1 MAFNHFEFFDLGYLD
16 YLSYKDTFIHRIDP
30 RAKLIVS
37 LIFVITVV
45 SYSKYEIFSL
55 FPFFF
60 FPIFIAT
67 MADLPVKVIIKK
79 IVIVSPFALIVGIFN
94 PIMDNKIFTVLFGLS
109 ITGGWI
115 SYFSIIVKFILTI
128 STCFILI
135 ATTSFPGIC
144 LALEKLKVPKIFVLQ
159 LMFLYRY
166 IFVLG
171 EEVVRTSRARELRS
185 FGKNGYQ
192 LSTTSNILGN
202 LLLKTIDRSER
213 IYQSMCSRGFVG
225 YINIIKKTN
234 FTLIDFFYM
243 IILSSIFILLRIFPV
258 SYIIGNI
265 LRSN

>member
-1 MAFNHFEFFDLGYLD
+1 MAFNQFEFFDLGYLD
-16 YLSYKDTFIHRIDP
+16 YLSYKNTFIHRIDP

-37 LIFVITVV
+37 LIFIIIII
-45 SYSKYEIFSL
+45 SFPKYEVSSL

-60 FPIFIAT
+60 FPIFLIVL
-67 MADLPVKVIIKK
+67 ADLPLKIILKK
-79 IVIVSPFALIVGIFN
+79 IVIVSPFALMVGIFN
-94 PIMDNKIFTVLFGLS
+94 PIFDRKIFFTIFNIG
-109 ITGGWI
+109 ITGGFI
-115 SYFSIIVKFILTI
+115 SYFSIIIKFVLTI
-128 STCFILI
+128 SAALILI

-144 LALEKLKVPKIFVLQ
+144 VALEKLKVPKIFVLQ

-171 EEVVRTSRARELRS
+171 EEVARTSRARELRS